1 MQPLRSMNRMRP
13 MIRVRPMI
21 LMLTALLGGARVVP
35 AQPAPASI
43 TLAPGITVPAPTP
56 QDLMVSPQVG
66 ADGSVT
72 LRLYAP
78 KAAAVSVHGDLIENG
93 AALALTQDGSG
104 IWSVTTAALAPG
116 TYRYV
121 FDVDGARVIDPRNTQ
136 VSPTLNSV
144 QSLVHVGGAAGAFE
158 DIQPVPHGAVAA
170 VYYASS
176 TFGGPR
182 RMTIYTPPGYER
194 GGARYPVLYLLHGGG
209 DSDASWST
217 VGRAGFILDNLIAA
231 GRAKP
236 MIIVMPNGHVPEVD
250 GKPGARP
257 GLSADANDDP
267 FTRDLLRDIIPRV
280 ERSYRVVANANGR
293 ALAGLSMGGV
303 QAANIGLTHADEF
316 GYLGLFSTGWF
327 PAVIG
332 EFASRHGADLDAD
345 RTRLK
350 LLWVAYG
357 STDIARP
364 NSLAMLQLFDQHG
377 LRYASQESS
386 GGHTWF
392 NWRHDLVR
400 FAPLLF
406 R

>member
-170 VYYASS
+170 VYYLS
-176 TFGGPR
+176 
-182 RMTIYTPPGYER
+182 
-194 GGARYPVLYLLHGGG
+194 
-209 DSDASWST
+209 
-217 VGRAGFILDNLIAA
+217 LIH
-231 GRAKP
+231 
-236 MIIVMPNGHVPEVD
+236 I
-250 GKPGARP
+250 
-257 GLSADANDDP
+257 
-267 FTRDLLRDIIPRV
+267 
-280 ERSYRVVANANGR
+280 
-293 ALAGLSMGGV
+293 
-303 QAANIGLTHADEF
+303 
-316 GYLGLFSTGWF
+316 
-327 PAVIG
+327 
-332 EFASRHGADLDAD
+332 
-345 RTRLK
+345 
-350 LLWVAYG
+350 
-357 STDIARP
+357 
-364 NSLAMLQLFDQHG
+364 
-377 LRYASQESS
+377 
-386 GGHTWF
+386 
-392 NWRHDLVR
+392 
-400 FAPLLF
+400 
-406 R
+406 